1 MDYSRYPSSG
11 RYYSGTER
19 KKGILINGEAY
30 IVKYAKNSPAGMTYS
45 HVSEYLGSHI
55 FTFAGMEVQKTL
67 LGTCDG
73 CNVVV
78 MKDFIGEDE
87 IFVPFN
93 DVGESTL
100 EQDRRLINIHMT
112 TLCEC
117 YRTM

>member
-55 FTFAGMEVQKTL
+55 FNV
-67 LGTCDG
+67 CRDG
-73 CNVVV
+73 RT
-78 MKDFIGEDE
+78 EDA
-87 IFVPFN
+87 
-93 DVGESTL
+93 VG
-100 EQDRRLINIHMT
+100 NM
-112 TLCEC
+112 
-117 YRTM
+117 